1 MGKLIALESCSSVW
15 TSICGSFRSFSR
27 HATAAVFVLS
37 GMSTAVF
44 SSEAQAQDIGPRLV
58 SCAACHGVD
67 GNSKI
72 FASPSLAG
80 QPKTFL
86 ENQLIMIREG
96 IRDIPAM
103 KGQLDGVRDPE
114 IIALATHFS
123 RLPLKPLDAPR
134 KVALFERGAT
144 LSKQMLCGTCH
155 LPDYRGRDQMPRLAG
170 QREDYLLHSMRQFRD
185 NQAIGRDTIMT
196 ASLYGIPD
204 ADLIAIAH
212 YLAQIKVD

>member
-1 MGKLIALESCSSVW
+1 VFGFFSGFIYGSVR
-15 TSICGSFRSFSR
+15 SYFRNV
-27 HATAAVFVLS
+27 TAAALVLS
-37 GMSTAVF
+37 GMGAAVF
-44 SSEAQAQDIGPRLV
+44 SSEALSQDISSRLV

-67 GNSKI
+67 GNSKTS
-72 FASPSLAG
+72 ASPSLAG
-80 QPKTFL
+80 QPRTFL

-114 IIALATHFS
+114 IIALAKHFS
-123 RLPLKPLDAPR
+123 SLPLKPLDAPR
-134 KVALFERGAT
+134 NTALFERGAV

-212 YLAQIKVD
+212 YLAQLKID